1 MIEDHRYI
9 QWKPKKCKDM
19 YAIIACG
26 VFEKEIEQLRDRLGF
41 PFEAHYLEPGLHV
54 DFDELKEALKAELEK
69 CKGFE
74 GVIVVYGQC
83 HPKIDEILKSY
94 HAALADCQNCVDAL
108 ITRKGM
114 ENKAKQGLF
123 FYLSPGWLD
132 AWQEIFRR
140 LNWGPA
146 EARMQMGSFRGV
158 VYLDT
163 MEDAN
168 DREQELFEFFD
179 FTNLPFEV
187 MPVDLNHFQSL
198 ITRAKNKLE
207 A

>member
-1 MIEDHRYI
+1 
-9 QWKPKKCKDM
+9 M

-26 VFEKEIEQLRDRLGF
+26 VFKKEIEQLRDQLGF

-54 DFDELKEALKAELEK
+54 DFDGLKEAVGAELEK
-69 CKGFE
+69 CKGCE
-74 GVIVVYGQC
+74 GIIVVYGQC
-83 HPKIDEILKSY
+83 HPKMEEILKPY
-94 HAALADCQNCVDAL
+94 QAVLANCQNCVDAF

-114 ENKAKQGLF
+114 EEKAKQGLY

-132 AWQEIFRR
+132 AWREIFRQ
-140 LNWGPA
+140 LNWGLA

-158 VYLDT
+158 VYMDT
-163 MEDAN
+163 MNDAR
-168 DREQELFEFFD
+168 DRERELLEFFD

-187 MPVDLNHFQSL
+187 MPVDLSHFKSL
-198 ITRAKNKLE
+198 ITEAKEKLE

>member
-1 MIEDHRYI
+1 MMEAQI
-9 QWKPKKCKDM
+9 CKDM

-26 VFEKEIEQLRDRLGF
+26 IFEKEIEQLREHLGF

-54 DFDELKEALKAELEK
+54 DFDEIKEALRAELER

-74 GVIVVYGQC
+74 GIIVVYGLC
-83 HPKIDEILKSY
+83 HPRMEEILKPY
-94 HAALADCQNCVDAL
+94 RAALAECQNCVDAL
-108 ITRKGM
+108 ITRKGV
-114 ENKAKQGLF
+114 EDKAKQGLY

-132 AWQEIFRR
+132 AWKEIFRR

-146 EARMQMGSFRGV
+146 EARLQMGSFKGV

-163 MEDAN
+163 MKDAA

-179 FTNLPFEV
+179 YTNLPFEV
-187 MPVDLNHFQSL
+187 MPVSLNHFQS
-198 ITRAKNKLE
+198 IIIEAKDKLE

>member
-1 MIEDHRYI
+1 
-9 QWKPKKCKDM
+9 M
-19 YAIIACG
+19 YAIISCG
-26 VFEKEIEQLRDRLGF
+26 VFEKEIEQLREQLDF

-69 CKGFE
+69 CKGHE
-74 GVIVVYGQC
+74 GTIVVYGQC
-83 HPKIDEILKSY
+83 HPKIGDILKPY

-108 ITRKGM
+108 ITRRGM
-114 ENKAKQGLF
+114 EDKARQGLF

-132 AWQEIFRR
+132 AWREIFRR
-140 LNWGPA
+140 LNWGPE
-146 EARMQMGSFRGV
+146 EARMQMGSFKGV

-163 MEDAN
+163 MKDAK

-179 FTNLPFEV
+179 YTNLPFEV
-187 MPVDLNHFQSL
+187 MPVDLSHFQAL
-198 ITRAKNKLE
+198 IARAKTELE

>member
-1 MIEDHRYI
+1 M
-9 QWKPKKCKDM
+9 CKDM

-26 VFEKEIEQLRDRLGF
+26 VFEKEIEQLREQLGF

-54 DFDELKEALKAELEK
+54 DFDELKGAIGAELES
-69 CKGFE
+69 CKDCE
-74 GVIVVYGQC
+74 GIIVVFGQC
-83 HPKIDEILKSY
+83 HPRMEEILKPY
-94 HAALADCQNCVDAL
+94 RAALADCQNCVDAF

-114 ENKAKQGLF
+114 EEKAKQGLY

-132 AWQEIFRR
+132 AWREIFRR

-146 EARMQMGSFRGV
+146 EARLQMGAFKGV
-158 VYLDT
+158 IYMDT
-163 MEDAN
+163 MKDAR
-168 DREQELFEFFD
+168 DRELELLEFFD

-187 MPVDLNHFQSL
+187 VPVDLSHFKSL
-198 ITRAKNKLE
+198 ITEAKEKLE